1 MTEANVKGRRTI
13 RVTAVLMVAS
23 ALLELLSI
31 NSDAVLFGEVRGG
44 PVMTAYHLIY
54 VVAFL
59 VIGIGLWRA
68 RPWGY
73 WAVMA
78 TSALYTLDKVQF
90 LLARESLR
98 RYVEQ
103 AISSLDP
110 QLAHAVP
117 EDALV
122 LLVTVLYASFVACW
136 WGFALYIHLRRAYFA
151 RPAASDYSPK

>member
-1 MTEANVKGRRTI
+1 VSEAKVKGRLTI
-13 RVTAVLMVAS
+13 RITAVLMFAS

-31 NSDAVLFGEVRGG
+31 NSDVVLFGEVRSG

-59 VIGIGLWRA
+59 LVGIGLWRA

-78 TSALYTLDKVQF
+78 TSGLYTLDKVQF
-90 LLARESLR
+90 LLARESVR
-98 RYVEQ
+98 RYVGQ

-110 QLAHAVP
+110 QLAQAVP
-117 EDALV
+117 QDALV

-136 WGFALYIHLRRAYFA
+136 WAFALYIHLRRAYFA
-151 RPAASDYSPK
+151 RPAASDYNPK

>member
-1 MTEANVKGRRTI
+1 MSEAKVKGRLTI
-13 RVTAVLMVAS
+13 RISAILMMVS

-31 NSDAVLFGEVRGG
+31 NSEPVLFGGARGG
-44 PVMTAYHLIY
+44 TAMTTYHIIY
-54 VVAFL
+54 IIAFL
-59 VIGIGLWRA
+59 AVGVGLWRA

-78 TSALYTLDKVQF
+78 TSALYTLDKIQF

-110 QLAHAVP
+110 QLAQAVP
-117 EDALV
+117 VDALV
-122 LLVTVLYASFVACW
+122 LPVTVLYASFVACW

-151 RPAASDYSPK
+151 RPAASDYNPK